1 MSNFFKIAGL
11 SRAHAQV
18 VRDLEARTYATAKV
32 QSVAHFTGAVSAGAA
47 HRVAHNF
54 AKRFIEPAVET
65 TTEGFM
71 AKQGTALGFA
81 VQHVAPALVAV
92 AAGAAVD
99 AAVQT
104 VGKFFINRAES
115 TSLKKH
121 VDSGALVLVERDSPA
136 YKEAVEEGNAFASAY
151 SVKGD
156 VQSKATA
163 APAAVAAETPAAAPA
178 ATAPEAKAS

>member
-11 SRAHAQV
+11 SKAHSQV
-18 VRDLEARTYATAKV
+18 VRDMEARTFATAKV
-32 QSVAHFTGAVSAGAA
+32 QGVAHFSGAFSAGAA

-54 AKRFIEPAVET
+54 AKRFIEPAMES

-71 AKQGTALGFA
+71 AKQGTAMGFA
-81 VQHVAPALVAV
+81 VQHVAPALVAI

-121 VDSGALVLVERDSPA
+121 VDSGAVVLVERDSPA
-136 YKEAVEEGNAFASAY
+136 YKEAVEEGNAFGSVY
-151 SVKGD
+151 SIKGD
-156 VQSKATA
+156 VRTNATA
-163 APAAVAAETPAAAPA
+163 APAIVAPA
-178 ATAPEAKAS
+178 ASTAADIEVKTA